1 MEVNLDELT
10 NDELRVQLLKHGMAN
25 LPVTST
31 TRKVLLKKLKNHLET
46 NAGTGTPTK
55 GRRETINIARYS
67 SDEDGNESVNTV
79 AKKTPAKKE
88 AANNRRATFAGAAPK
103 PAKPIPV
110 PVQPAAKKLPDVTVT
125 ADMEPEV
132 GSKRKSGRITPLK
145 GRMGSD
151 SARSSTPAKI
161 NSAEVAALLE
171 DSDDDMML
179 LSQLSRRDR
188 KSKSPSL
195 TRADTV
201 TTSYINQQGRMGST
215 PAKLNSAEVA
225 AFLEDA
231 DEDMIPLTQLSR
243 RDRKSKSPSLT
254 RADMVTTS
262 YIHQQISQQ
271 PPILEEMEVDTEK
284 SELETIVLDDDV
296 EIVEAPFQLP
306 AASAAPSVVKEALYN
321 RTTSATV
328 AGGSHRT
335 YESAAARRTPT
346 EDPYSDLAH
355 FKPRSTSSV
364 SGTMASTRPTP
375 NITSSTYRTTTATVR
390 DDPPFNPSDSPYLS
404 EFTKRLSRLRAETVQ
419 LGDGGGSRESPSR
432 RTTMHMGDPELV
444 KMRLRYPEE
453 AKPTRFSTVATTNTA
468 GGKNIRASARQ
479 SLLALDQKYA
489 IKKIFYTIMVLLVV
503 IFLFVFF
510 FL

>member
-1 MEVNLDELT
+1 MEANLDELT
-10 NDELRVQLLKHGMAN
+10 NEELRLQLLKHGMAN

-46 NAGTGTPTK
+46 STGTPAK
-55 GRRETINIARYS
+55 GRRETINVARYS
-67 SDEDGNESVNTV
+67 SDEDSSESVNTV
-79 AKKTPAKKE
+79 AKKTPSKKD
-88 AANNRRATFAGAAPK
+88 AASNRRATFAGVAPK
-103 PAKPIPV
+103 PTKPV
-110 PVQPAAKKLPDVTVT
+110 PAPAQPTVKKLSEVTVN
-125 ADMEPEV
+125 AEAEPEFA
-132 GSKRKSGRITPLK
+132 SKRKSGRITPVK
-145 GRMGSD
+145 GRLGSD
-151 SARSSTPAKI
+151 SARSSTPVKL
-161 NSAEVAALLE
+161 NSAAVAALLE
-171 DSDDDMML
+171 DS
-179 LSQLSRRDR
+179 
-188 KSKSPSL
+188 
-195 TRADTV
+195 
-201 TTSYINQQGRMGST
+201 
-215 PAKLNSAEVA
+215 
-225 AFLEDA
+225 

-262 YIHQQISQQ
+262 YIHQQVPEQ

-284 SELETIVLDDDV
+284 SELETIVLDGEDDV

-335 YESAAARRTPT
+335 YDSSAARRTT
-346 EDPYSDLAH
+346 SEDQYSDLSH

-364 SGTMASTRPTP
+364 SGTMASTRPIP
-375 NITSSTYRTTTATVR
+375 NITSSSSSSYRTSITTTATVR

-404 EFTKRLSRLRAETVQ
+404 EFTKRLSRLRAETVP
-419 LGDGGGSRESPSR
+419 LGDGGGIRESPSR
-432 RTTMHMGDPELV
+432 RTTMHVGDPELV
-444 KMRLRYPEE
+444 KMRLRYPDE
-453 AKPTRFSTVATTNTA
+453 AKPTRYSSIASTNTA
-468 GGKNIRASARQ
+468 GVNTIRATARQ